1 MNIKIEAITRNNK
14 LKSDLTKLRNDG
26 FIPAIIYGE
35 GEKGTKIAIKKI
47 EFQRIYGNLVGE
59 TAFYDITVDGKTYSA
74 FLKEKQ
80 IHPVT
85 REFTHLDFL
94 ELHKGKTITLE
105 IPINYVGEAPGVH
118 AGGLMDVLKRSI
130 EISCLPKDVPE
141 EIEVDISKLNI
152 GDSIHFAD
160 INLSDKLETSMTDVT
175 TLVAIRAPKQE
186 VEEQEEEISDA
197 AISED
202 ASEVKEENTEQTES

>member
-35 GEKGTKIAIKKI
+35 GEKGTKIAIRKI

>member
-1 MNIKIEAITRNNK
+1 MNIKIEAMSRDNK

-35 GEKGTKIAIKKI
+35 GKEGKKIAIRKI
-47 EFQRIYGNLVGE
+47 EFQKLYKKIIGE
-59 TAFYDITVDGKTYSA
+59 TAFYDISVDGKTYSA

-85 REFTHLDFL
+85 REFTHIDFL

-105 IPINYVGEAPGVH
+105 IPINYIGEPVGVH

-141 EIEVDISKLNI
+141 EIVVDVSNLNI
-152 GDSIHFAD
+152 GDSIHFGD
-160 INLSDKLETSMTDVT
+160 INLSENLETTMTDIT

-186 VEEQEEEISDA
+186 VEESEGSEETDESVTEVQEENS
-197 AISED
+197 
-202 ASEVKEENTEQTES
+202 EQTES